1 MFIKF
6 FQHHELSYSKYS
18 KLSSNDK
25 IKSKYPTVSYD
36 GDSITFTIMNN
47 SKSISINDM
56 VELNT
61 NYISVYEFNGD
72 ITFNL
77 IPHLSYKKVAS
88 IAINHMEL
96 LNKNPARI
104 EDIKNINI
112 VLFSNFNPINL
123 IGDLNVS
130 PIIN

>member
-1 MFIKF
+1 
-6 FQHHELSYSKYS
+6 
-18 KLSSNDK
+18 
-25 IKSKYPTVSYD
+25 
-36 GDSITFTIMNN
+36 MNN